1 MKFPV
6 TKIDISKY
14 TAKIESLLNDED
26 CAIFIDTNILSQLY
40 RLNDNARQDFY
51 SWVKKCGDRF
61 HVPAW
66 VIHEYSDKIY
76 SKQTKEFL
84 TELSN
89 VKKYTGEIE
98 KLSYFVKGYAGASML
113 KGTAYEGKVDCLKK
127 DIDNIVDGLNKI
139 SKAINNSFNEHQ
151 SKVHIEI
158 TEEFEPHVLNTNI
171 YTLLSKINDY
181 SSRYDN
187 RIPPGY
193 KDSNKNENAIG
204 DLLIWRE
211 ILDYCSNNRTAKV
224 IFITRDRKQDIVYE
238 PNEQILGSEGRCAAP
253 SEKIRIAKNSLVY
266 EFKLATGSE
275 DFYIVDF
282 ETFVKIK
289 AKEYR
294 DLAISFQVAS
304 ANENDSSDDTTSQEE
319 GEEEITYQKTEISIE
334 DDKSQVLH
342 ESPQTTSE
350 TEVVTQ
356 PLYSGVAL
364 MDSQYDTSLKHGCMN
379 DFITNLKSHNWYIQN
394 PAIDK
399 LLKWTFPEETNEGDK
414 DSVFVLGRNILQSAE
429 GSSGS
434 AISYIEN
441 LYLNIQ
447 NWPKTFQVALIDGI
461 LYEIFF
467 DSHGKIR
474 SRSFKASFIED
485 ILKNIRRFRWDRPF
499 DFINMQLS
507 KVTSRFVPK
516 VGGQEKYLFCFDF
529 NEQGNTVGLKCNGQN
544 ISSTFISRFT
554 SEFAD
559 STQIKPALMSYYAI
573 PQSQIQVE
581 GIPQFQEKI
590 KYIMEKMDAFELPF

>member
-6 TKIDISKY
+6 TKIDISIY

-51 SWVKKCGDRF
+51 NWVKKCEDKF

-98 KLSYFVKGYAGASML
+98 KFSYFVKGYAGASML

-139 SKAINNSFNEHQ
+139 SKAINHSFNEHL

-211 ILDYCSNNRTAKV
+211 ILDYCAKNKTMKAV
-224 IFITRDRKQDIVYE
+224 FITRDRKQDIVYE
-238 PNEQILGSEGRCAAP
+238 PNEQILGSERRCAAP

-304 ANENDSSDDTTSQEE
+304 ANENDSSEDNSSQEE
-319 GEEEITYQKTEISIE
+319 EVMCQNTDASKIDDNPQAQREI
-334 DDKSQVLH
+334 
-342 ESPQTTSE
+342 PQTNSE
-350 TEVVTQ
+350 TGVVAQ
-356 PLYSGVAL
+356 PPYAGVAL
-364 MDSQYDTSLKHGCMN
+364 TDSQYDTSLKHGCM
-379 DFITNLKSHNWYIQN
+379 DVFITNLKIHNWYIQN

-461 LYEIFF
+461 LYEVFF
-467 DSHGKIR
+467 DSERKIR
-474 SRSFKASFIED
+474 PRSFKASFFED
-485 ILKNIRRFRWDRPF
+485 IIKNIQKFDWKNPF
-499 DFINMQLS
+499 DFINAQLS
-507 KVTSRFVPK
+507 RVTSRFVPK
-516 VGGQEKYLFCFDF
+516 VGGQDKYLFCFDI

-559 STQIKPALMSYYAI
+559 STQIKAALMSYYAI

-581 GIPQFQEKI
+581 GISPLQEKV
-590 KYIMEKMDAFELPF
+590 KYIMEEIDAFELPF